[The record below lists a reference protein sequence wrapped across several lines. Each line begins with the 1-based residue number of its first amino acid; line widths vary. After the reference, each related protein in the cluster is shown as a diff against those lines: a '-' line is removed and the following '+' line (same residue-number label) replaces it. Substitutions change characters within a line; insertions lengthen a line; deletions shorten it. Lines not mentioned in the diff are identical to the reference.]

1 MKTEQGRVTTIKWTD
16 NEGNMIAI
24 MEPNITFK
32 GYLPG
37 VSVGHEIKIIG
48 KEVTHPKFGKQIEV
62 EQYDFLSPTEEQ
74 MAIKET
80 LDFLHGELGLKKRGQ
95 NIFKLY
101 GTAAKEIIKAN
112 PYQVA
117 SDVSRIG
124 FKIADEIAEKLGIV
138 DDHPQRIEECVLHCL
153 RQAAEVDGH
162 VFVSRGGLVQRVINF
177 TASEEHT
184 IDLAITK
191 LCEPWLDPWKQEKP
205 GKIVI
210 EEGDG
215 GMQRCYLRDMHEA
228 ENGIVTAIQDLKH
241 TEPYHRFE
249 DPDAEISWFEHLD
262 PQDDPLSFASGGIK
276 LSDEQRQAVRMSL
289 TEKVLI
295 ITGGPG
301 VGKTTIIKAICKIAR
316 HTNRIA
322 VLCAPTGRAA
332 KRMTESTGY
341 PAATIHRTLEYDP
354 HISKFK
360 IDGDDSFIESD
371 IVICDETSMVDVPI
385 AYALTR
391 AVSHGAR
398 LVFVGDVDQL
408 PPVGPGCFFR
418 DLIGSGVVPVM
429 RLTKIYRQKEGSLII
444 DASRSILA
452 KEIPAFAQKPDGMS
466 DLFCFQYGREDR
478 AADRIVELVMTKIPE
493 MFGIEGKD
501 IQIIAPMHKGP
512 LGTDNLNLLIQR
524 ALHGRNPDKDE
535 PPFFLEDR
543 VMQNKNNYDVGG
555 MGQSVMNGDIGRVT
569 GVRRGKKGPNLVI
582 EYPAPGG
589 VMSCQYTPQ
598 ELSDLSLGY
607 AITIHKAQGSQQKA
621 IILIAS
627 NGMAPPRF
635 YNRNM
640 LYTALTRGEKLVIAM
655 TPTGLAEFQKIID
668 TDEQRR
674 NTLLAQKL
682 VACEGQP
689 VVMMPAPP
697 KKTSY
702 DPEIDFDPNT
712 LDDSYE
718 F

>member
-1 MKTEQGRVTTIKWTD
+1 MKTEQGRVTAIKWSD
-16 NEGNMIAI
+16 NEGNMIA
-24 MEPNITFK
+24 MLELGITFK

-37 VSVGHEIKIIG
+37 VGIGHEIKIMG
-48 KEVTHPKFGKQIEV
+48 KEVVHPKFGKQIEV
-62 EQYDFLSPTEEQ
+62 EQYDFLNPTEEQ
-74 MAIKET
+74 MAIKDT
-80 LDFLHGELGLKKRGQ
+80 LDFLHKELDLKKRGQ

-101 GTAAKEIIKAN
+101 GTAAKEIILAN

-117 SDVSRIG
+117 RDVSRIG
-124 FKIADEIAEKLGIV
+124 FKIADDIAEKLGIV

-177 TASEEHT
+177 TTCDQHA
-184 IDLAITK
+184 IDLSITK

-205 GKIVI
+205 SKILI
-210 EEGDG
+210 EEADG
-215 GMQRCYLRDMHEA
+215 GIQRCYLRDMHEA
-228 ENGIVTAIQDLKH
+228 EDGIVAAVQDLKH

-249 DPDAEISWFEHLD
+249 DPDGEISWFEHLD
-262 PQDDPLSFASGGIK
+262 QQDDPLNFASGGIN
-276 LSDEQRQAVRMSL
+276 LSDEQRLAVRMSL

-316 HTNRIA
+316 HTNRLA

-332 KRMTESTGY
+332 KRMTESTGF

-360 IDGDDSFIESD
+360 IDGDDSFIEGD

-385 AYALTR
+385 AYALTK

-418 DLIGSGVVPVM
+418 DLINSGVVPVM

-444 DASRSILA
+444 DASRSILL
-452 KEIPAFAQKPDGMS
+452 KEIPAFAQKPDGVS
-466 DLFCFQYGREDR
+466 DLFCFQYGREDK
-478 AADRIVELVMTKIPE
+478 AASRIVELVMTKIPE
-493 MFGIEGKD
+493 MFEIEGKD
-501 IQIIAPMHKGP
+501 IQVIAPMHKGT
-512 LGTDNLNLLIQR
+512 LGTDNLNLMIQR
-524 ALHGRNPDKDE
+524 ALHGRNPEKDE

-543 VMQNKNNYDVGG
+543 VIQNKNNYDVGG

-569 GVRRGKKGPNLVI
+569 GIRRSKKGPSLI
-582 EYPAPGG
+582 IQFPAPGG
-589 VMSCQYTPQ
+589 YMECHYSPQ

-627 NGMAPPRF
+627 NGQAPPKF

-655 TPTGLAEFQKIID
+655 TPTGLAEFQRIID

-674 NTLLAQKL
+674 NTMLAQKL
-682 VACEGQP
+682 MTSEGRAID
-689 VVMMPAPP
+689 MMPAPS
-697 KKTSY
+697 KKSTY
-702 DPEIDFDPNT
+702 DPEVNFDLGA
-712 LDDSYE
+712 LDDSYD